1 MTDLFCFGRS
11 DRGSTEATEHM
22 GLKTIFYQECPTCGR
37 SLRIPV
43 KYFGSTMSCSH
54 CSGEFVAQPQQ
65 QHGRGPDAAAPIA
78 ADAAAVNLAAA
89 GLMRAS

>member
-1 MTDLFCFGRS
+1 
-11 DRGSTEATEHM
+11 M

-54 CSGEFVAQPQQ
+54 CSGEFVAQPDPPHSQ
-65 QHGRGPDAAAPIA
+65 RREDAAASIA
-78 ADAAAVNLAAA
+78 AGADSAELAPA